1 MEEANK
7 SYIGK
12 RMLGISVLE
21 AAKKRISWAFDTF
34 TKLYVSFSG
43 GKDSTCML
51 HLVMEEAMKRNR
63 KVAVLFIDWEVQY
76 SITIKHV
83 AHMFEM
89 YKDYIEPYWICLPL
103 LTDNACSMFEPEWI
117 SFDRGKEEVWVRK
130 PPEIAITDENMF
142 PFYYYR
148 ITFEEFVPQFGD
160 WYGKGE
166 QVGCFVGIRTRE
178 SLNRFRTMSNTRKNK
193 YEDKMYTT
201 RVSDN
206 TYNIYPIYDWRA
218 EDDWTYLGKFNKPYN
233 ELYDRF
239 YQAGLTLHQMRVD
252 EPFGD
257 TTRRSLWLY
266 QIIEPDTWAKMVY
279 RMSGANSGS
288 LYSGTRGNILGNGDI
303 KLPQGHTW
311 ESYSK
316 FLLDT
321 MPQKTANHFKNK
333 ISVYIHWYMQR
344 GYEDGIPDD
353 VDKFVDKKRDVPSWK
368 RICRALLR
376 NDYWCKTLGFA
387 PQKQSAYDDYC
398 KRIEAKRKE
407 SRGEVIPWNKGK
419 QFGSMPEELKNQMLA
434 KQYETKKK
442 NNSFNTS
449 TPEDK
454 FYDYLVEKFGK
465 LISEALNISLNDL

>member
-206 TYNIYPIYDWRA
+206 TYNIYPIYDWRT
-218 EDDWTYLGKFNKPYN
+218 EDDWGATAKFNLDMNNIY
-233 ELYDRF
+233 ELMYKN
-239 YQAGLTLHQMRVD
+239 GLGIHQQRLCQ
-252 EPFGD
+252 PFGD
-257 TTRRSLWLY
+257 DQKNGLDQYRA
-266 QIIEPDTWAKMVY
+266 IEAENWDKLLKRVAGV
-279 RMSGANSGS
+279 NF
-288 LYSGTRGNILGNGDI
+288 GNIYCRTSALGNI
-303 KLPQGHTW
+303 KSEKPEHLTW
-311 ESYSK
+311 QEWALYLLESIGIYNKKLEKHYAIKIKK
-316 FLLDT
+316 FFTYWEEKCGCTLD
-321 MPQKTANHFKNK
+321 M
-333 ISVYIHWYMQR
+333 I
-344 GYEDGIPDD
+344 EDEA
-353 VDKFVDKKRDVPSWK
+353 DKKMESLKIVPSW
-368 RICRALLR
+368 RRVARALER
-376 NDYWCKTLGFA
+376 NDFFLTRL
-387 PQKQSAYDDYC
+387 S
-398 KRIEAKRKE
+398 
-407 SRGEVIPWNKGK
+407 
-419 QFGSMPEELKNQMLA
+419 FG
-434 KQYETKKK
+434 ETKSDLQYLKDMIYGCNNLYDENSTDSKPLKRLYNKVKEEMENEK
-442 NNSFNTS
+442 N
-449 TPEDK
+449 
-454 FYDYLVEKFGK
+454 EK
-465 LISEALNISLNDL
+465 